1 MGARVSFKGL
11 TVRTSLVLVLAF
23 FMVMLLASAA
33 LGVYSLRENSSTL
46 NAMLRNQDANEALA
60 ASIDHFKNVQVA
72 MGLGVEAVLTKQ
84 AQEKKAKEDPSAAA
98 AEIGEEV
105 PPVQTFVDRGKKEFA
120 ESQKYFDKF
129 RKLSTG
135 ETGIVYNTVLNSY
148 ESLMR
153 GGVEPL
159 FDFLRKG
166 DIEGY
171 NAFKDSTG
179 EYMLGDLYTA
189 VAAFDKYHSGLID
202 QVRNA
207 DSRHYELAIKVV
219 VAGLILSFLICILAY
234 VFLGRVVLRPLQ
246 LAGLH
251 FDRIAN
257 GDLTQ
262 RVELRSRNE
271 IGVLYEN
278 LKRMQEGLTR
288 TVTAVREGVQE
299 IDVGAREIFV
309 GNTDL
314 SSRTEQQAASLQE
327 TAASMEQ
334 LASTV
339 RQNTDNALQA
349 DGLAKEASN
358 VAHRGGD
365 AVSAV
370 VGTMEAITSSSSK
383 IAEIVSVI
391 DGIAFQT
398 NILALNAAVEAA
410 RAGEQG
416 KGFAVVA
423 GEVRSLA
430 QRSAQAAKEIKVL
443 IEESLDTI
451 RSGARQADEA
461 GKIMSEVV
469 QSVHGVTTIMS
480 EISSASHEQ
489 AQGIDQVNQAVT
501 QMDAVVQQNASLVQ
515 QAAAAAGSLQ
525 EQATRLTEAVAVF
538 KINASEIIDVGAPQ
552 LQRSESDGE
561 AYDDDPRMSLQ
572 LASQS

>member
-11 TVRTSLVLVLAF
+11 RVRTSLGLVLVF
-23 FMVMLLASAA
+23 FLVMLLAGAA
-33 LGVYSLRENSSTL
+33 LGVYSLREEASTL
-46 NAMLRNQDANEALA
+46 ATVLRNQSANAALV

-84 AQEKKAKEDPSAAA
+84 LHEKEAKDDPSAAA
-98 AEIGEEV
+98 ADIGDQA
-105 PPVQTFVDRGKKEFA
+105 PPVQTFVDRGKKEYA
-120 ESQKYFDKF
+120 ESQKYYDEF
-129 RKLSTG
+129 RKLSSG
-135 ETGIVYNTVLNSY
+135 ETGIVYNTVLNAY

-153 GGVEPL
+153 GGVKPL
-159 FDFLRKG
+159 FDFLQKG

-179 EYMLGDLYTA
+179 EYMQGDLYTA
-189 VAAFDKYHSGLID
+189 VAAFNKYHSGQID
-202 QVRNA
+202 QVRDA
-207 DSRHYELAIKVV
+207 GAEHYELIIRV
-219 VAGLILSFLICILAY
+219 VAGGLAVSLLICVLAFI
-234 VFLGRVVLRPLQ
+234 FLGRVVLRPLH

-251 FDRIAN
+251 LDRIAS

-262 RVELRSRNE
+262 RIELKSRNE
-271 IGVLYEN
+271 IGVLYED

-288 TVTAVREGVQE
+288 TVTTVREGVQE
-299 IDVGAREIFV
+299 IDVGAREIFM

-370 VGTMEAITSSSSK
+370 VGTMEAITSSSGK

-461 GKIMSEVV
+461 GKIMGEVV

-480 EISSASHEQ
+480 EISSASNEQ
-489 AQGIDQVNQAVT
+489 AQGIDQVNQAVA

-538 KINASEIIDVGAPQ
+538 KINASEIIDVATPQ
-552 LQRSESDGE
+552 LQQSESRGE
-561 AYDDDPRMSLQ
+561 AYGDDSRTSLQ
-572 LASQS
+572 LASQG